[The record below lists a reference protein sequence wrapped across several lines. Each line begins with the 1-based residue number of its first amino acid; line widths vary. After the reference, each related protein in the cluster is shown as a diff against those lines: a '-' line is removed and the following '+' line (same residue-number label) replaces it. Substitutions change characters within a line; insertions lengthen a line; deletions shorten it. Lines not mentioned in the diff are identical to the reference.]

1 LIEGIG
7 SGIAVSEAERI
18 PVATAVRSGT
28 YRTAPRAPGHR
39 LLVWLLRLAIIT
51 PIALMTPEIVAAI
64 RNRPDAVAHLSAS
77 TADVLGTSTSL
88 LFVMMLSITP
98 LHVVTGWRWHLILR
112 RDFGIGMALTAIT
125 DLTLAATTTGD
136 TFHGGFLSRLYG
148 HTFLAAGTLAT
159 LLLIPL
165 VITANARAQSWLGKH
180 WRWLHRLTYVV
191 WGLILLHLL
200 LLFGFHGFFV
210 RALAL
215 SIPLA
220 ILRVPAVRRW
230 WQQSRQL
237 HTHRIRRAVAAVALL
252 GIFAA
257 GFVPFITELAHKGPA
272 AFIQHPID
280 D

>member
-7 SGIAVSEAERI
+7 SGVVVAAAERI
-18 PVATAVRSGT
+18 TDVPPVRSGT
-28 YRTAPRAPGHR
+28 YRTPPRALGHR
-39 LLVWLLRLAIIT
+39 LLVWLLRVAIVT

-64 RNRPDAVAHLSAS
+64 RNRPDAVARLSAS
-77 TADVLGTSTSL
+77 TADVLGTSTFL
-88 LFVMMLSITP
+88 LFVVMLTITP

-136 TFHGGFLSRLYG
+136 TFRGGFLSRLYG
-148 HTFLAAGTLAT
+148 HTFLAAGTLAA

-200 LLFGFHGFFV
+200 LLFGFHGFFL

-230 WQQSRQL
+230 WQTSRQL
-237 HTHRIRRAVAAVALL
+237 QRHRIRRAVAAVALL
-252 GIFAA
+252 GIFTA

>member
-7 SGIAVSEAERI
+7 SGVSVQEVEQILAA
-18 PVATAVRSGT
+18 PVRTGT
-28 YRTAPRAPGHR
+28 YRTPPRALGAR
-39 LLVWLLRLAIIT
+39 LLVWLLRTAILI
-51 PIALMTPEIVAAI
+51 PIALMMPEIVAAI

-77 TADVLGTSTSL
+77 TADVLGTSSFL
-88 LFVMMLSITP
+88 LFVMMLTVTP

-112 RDFGIGMALTAIT
+112 RDFGIGMALTAVT

-165 VITANARAQSWLGKH
+165 VITANSRAQNWLGKH
-180 WRWLHRLTYVV
+180 WRWLHQLTYVV
-191 WGLILLHLL
+191 WGLIMLHLL
-200 LLFGFHGFFV
+200 LLFGLHGFFL

-215 SIPLA
+215 SFPLA
-220 ILRVPAVRRW
+220 LLRVPAVRRSW
-230 WQQSRQL
+230 LQSRHS
-237 HTHRIRRAVAAVALL
+237 HTHRVRRAVAALAML

-257 GFVPFITELAHKGPA
+257 GFTPFITELAHKGPA
-272 AFIQHPID
+272 AFVQQPID

>member
-1 LIEGIG
+1 
-7 SGIAVSEAERI
+7 
-18 PVATAVRSGT
+18 
-28 YRTAPRAPGHR
+28 
-39 LLVWLLRLAIIT
+39 
-51 PIALMTPEIVAAI
+51 
-64 RNRPDAVAHLSAS
+64 LSAS
-77 TADVLGTSTSL
+77 TADVLGTSTFL

-237 HTHRIRRAVAAVALL
+237 HTHRIRRAVAAVTLL

-272 AFIQHPID
+272 AFVQHPID

>member
-1 LIEGIG
+1 M
-7 SGIAVSEAERI
+7 
-18 PVATAVRSGT
+18 
-28 YRTAPRAPGHR
+28 
-39 LLVWLLRLAIIT
+39 LLVWLLRIGIVT
-51 PIALMTPEIVAAI
+51 PIALMTPEIAAAI

-77 TADVLGTSTSL
+77 TADVLGTSSFL
-88 LFVMMLSITP
+88 LFVMMLSVSP
-98 LHVVTGWRWHLILR
+98 VHVVTGWRWHLILR
-112 RDFGIGMALTAIT
+112 RDFGIGMAVTAIT

-136 TFHGGFLSRLYG
+136 TFHGGFLSRLSG

-159 LLLIPL
+159 LLVLPL

-200 LLFGFHGFFV
+200 FLFGFHGFFV

-215 SIPLA
+215 SVPLA
-220 ILRVPAVRRW
+220 VLRVAPIRRW
-230 WQQSRQL
+230 WQHSRQSG
-237 HTHRIRRAVAAVALL
+237 THRIRRAVAALALL

-257 GFVPFITELAHKGPA
+257 GFVPFVTELAHKGPA
-272 AFIQHPID
+272 AFVQAPVD

>member
-7 SGIAVSEAERI
+7 SGVSAKEVDQILAA
-18 PVATAVRSGT
+18 PVRSGT
-28 YRTAPRAPGHR
+28 YRTPPRELGPR
-39 LLVWLLRLAIIT
+39 LLVWLLRVAILI
-51 PIALMTPEIVAAI
+51 PIALMIPEIIAAI
-64 RNRPDAVAHLSAS
+64 RNRPDAVTHLSAS
-77 TADVLGTSTSL
+77 TADVLGTSSFL
-88 LFVMMLSITP
+88 LFVMMLSVTP

-112 RDFGIGMALTAIT
+112 RDFGIGMALTAVT

-136 TFHGGFLSRLYG
+136 TFKGGFLSRLYG

-165 VITANARAQSWLGKH
+165 IITANARAQSWLGKH

-200 LLFGFHGFFV
+200 LLFGFHGFFL
-210 RALAL
+210 RAVAL

-220 ILRVPAVRRW
+220 ILRVSAVRRW
-230 WQQSRQL
+230 WQQSRQS

-252 GIFAA
+252 GVFAA
-257 GFVPFITELAHKGPA
+257 GFVPFVTELAHKGPA
-272 AFIQHPID
+272 AFVQHPID

>member
-1 LIEGIG
+1 LIEGIHTE
-7 SGIAVSEAERI
+7 VSARRADEFLAAQPIRG
-18 PVATAVRSGT
+18 GT
-28 YRTAPRAPGHR
+28 YRTPPRALGPR
-39 LLVWLLRLAIIT
+39 LLVWVMRIAIII
-51 PIALMTPEIVAAI
+51 PIALMTPEIIAAI
-64 RNRPDAVAHLSAS
+64 GGRPDAVAHLSAS
-77 TADVLGTSTSL
+77 TADVLGTSSFL
-88 LFVMMLSITP
+88 LFVMMLSVTP

-112 RDFGIGMALTAIT
+112 RDFGIGMAVTAVT

-136 TFHGGFLSRLYG
+136 TFRGGFLSRLYG

-165 VITANARAQSWLGKH
+165 IITANARAQSWLGKH

-200 LLFGFHGFFV
+200 LLFGFHGFFL

-220 ILRVPAVRRW
+220 ILRVPAIRRW

-237 HTHRIRRAVAAVALL
+237 RRHRVRRAVAAIVLL

-257 GFVPFITELAHKGPA
+257 GFTPFVSELAHKGPA
-272 AFIQHPID
+272 AFVQHPID